1 MNRPC
6 SFTFQ
11 RIKSER
17 APLLSSPRQ
26 RLPKLFLHSLKK
38 EISTRSNNKFLSR
51 CFITSWT
58 GKWWLPPNVDRSNNG
73 KKRKRKRKMEGEK
86 SWKIFRWKRRS
97 TFLISKLDMAE
108 VGGEAKQVFFD
119 SIRLEFAKIWNFPR
133 RLSQGANFH
142 SEDLSDKKFRYSITD
157 ITIS

>member
-1 MNRPC
+1 
-6 SFTFQ
+6 
-11 RIKSER
+11 
-17 APLLSSPRQ
+17 
-26 RLPKLFLHSLKK
+26 
-38 EISTRSNNKFLSR
+38 
-51 CFITSWT
+51 
-58 GKWWLPPNVDRSNNG
+58 
-73 KKRKRKRKMEGEK
+73 MEGEK

-97 TFLISKLDMAE
+97 TFLISKLDME
-108 VGGEAKQVFFD
+108 EMGGEAKQVFFD